1 MGERIAATCA
11 DEVIVFSRNMQEY
24 FKNTY
29 GRDTRFI
36 PNGILGKESV
46 STDEGSTKF
55 GSV

>member
-46 STDEGSTKF
+46 STDEVSTKF